1 MVRESRTS
9 NDPKL
14 SRKLREFRKEVAVLQ
29 GKPASAVFS
38 DKILEQLVQQ
48 RPETMGQ
55 LESIIGRT
63 HLRQRDKDKLLQMLR
78 DH

>member
-1 MVRESRTS
+1 MRESRTS

-14 SRKLREFRKEVAVLQ
+14 SRALREFRKEMAVLQ

-38 DKILEQLVQQ
+38 DKILERLVQQ
-48 RPETMGQ
+48 RPETMEM
-55 LESIIGRT
+55 LEQIVGRAR
-63 HLRQRDKDKLLQMLR
+63 LRQRDKDRLLQMLR